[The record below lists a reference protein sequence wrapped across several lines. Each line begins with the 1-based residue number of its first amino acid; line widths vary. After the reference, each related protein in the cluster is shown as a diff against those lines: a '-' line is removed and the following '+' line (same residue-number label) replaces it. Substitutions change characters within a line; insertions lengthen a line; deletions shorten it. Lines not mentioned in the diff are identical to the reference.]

1 LPQESFSA
9 LGGVPRPPVKA
20 KPFAV
25 LRAENAGPCRRL
37 RKRFGSRISH
47 VTGYKGPHGRQGI
60 THGVVGSLIIA
71 SMIMQGRDLWQELY
85 GPDRKTASVIGTFI
99 SENITAVKNF
109 AEYVAPG
116 EVSSFGEI
124 ERGKGA
130 IVRSGLKKVAA
141 YRDDNGTLHARSAVC
156 THFGCHLHW
165 NSFERC
171 WDCPCHGSQFS
182 IDGAVLNGP
191 AIHPLE
197 AVEVKDEAEAT
208 TD

>member
-1 LPQESFSA
+1 MDTVDYSFSSRRNH
-9 LGGVPRPPVKA
+9 GHTNVYVP
-20 KPFAV
+20 
-25 LRAENAGPCRRL
+25 
-37 RKRFGSRISH
+37 
-47 VTGYKGPHGRQGI
+47 TGHSGQGI

-71 SMIMQGRDLWQELY
+71 AAIMQGHDLWQGLY
-85 GPDRKTASVIGTFI
+85 GPDRKTASAIGTFI

-116 EVSSFGEI
+116 EVSSFAEI
-124 ERGKGA
+124 QRGKGA
-130 IVRSGLKKVAA
+130 IVRSGLQKVAA
-141 YRDDNGTLHARSAVC
+141 YRDGNGTLHARSAVC
-156 THFGCHLHW
+156 THLGCHLHW

-197 AVEVKDEAEAT
+197 EVPVGTEDEERGGMARAS
-208 TD
+208 

>member
-1 LPQESFSA
+1 MDTVDYSSFS
-9 LGGVPRPPVKA
+9 GRNPGNTNVYV
-20 KPFAV
+20 
-25 LRAENAGPCRRL
+25 
-37 RKRFGSRISH
+37 H
-47 VTGYKGPHGRQGI
+47 TGDSGQGI
-60 THGVVGSLIIA
+60 THRVDGSLNIAAAII
-71 SMIMQGRDLWQELY
+71 QGSDLWQELY
-85 GPDRKTASVIGTFI
+85 GPDRKTASAIGTFI

-116 EVSSFGEI
+116 EVSSFAEI
-124 ERGKGA
+124 QRGKGA

-141 YRDDNGTLHARSAVC
+141 YRDGKGTLHACSAVC
-156 THFGCHLHW
+156 THLGCHLNW

-197 AVEVKDEAEAT
+197 EVKIEEKADSAEPQAV
-208 TD
+208 